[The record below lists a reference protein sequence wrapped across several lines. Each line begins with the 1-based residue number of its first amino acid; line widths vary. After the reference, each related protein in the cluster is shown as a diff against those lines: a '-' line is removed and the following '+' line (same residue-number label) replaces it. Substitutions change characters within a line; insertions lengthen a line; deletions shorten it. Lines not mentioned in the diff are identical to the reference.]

1 MHSKRTA
8 GPPLLAGK
16 ALPQSQLLTWLAKAS
31 AHYHSDEADPKAPGI
46 VRYRPV
52 AFNSVLQFS
61 SGKGKSNSTNSQI
74 VTNTCTRVWCCNGF
88 DVVSIAASM
97 SQPRCQGRNEE
108 AKDRHRGMSFRNLK
122 RQEKESAKRSSGL
135 FFSTRN
141 SGQQTQY
148 NGTNKH
154 QTLSIV

>member
-1 MHSKRTA
+1 MYKLWINMERKSEATLRPIRKNDKKMHSKRTA

-61 SGKGKSNSTNSQI
+61 SGKGKSNSTNS
-74 VTNTCTRVWCCNGF
+74 
-88 DVVSIAASM
+88 
-97 SQPRCQGRNEE
+97 
-108 AKDRHRGMSFRNLK
+108 
-122 RQEKESAKRSSGL
+122 
-135 FFSTRN
+135 
-141 SGQQTQY
+141 
-148 NGTNKH
+148 NKYVYKS
-154 QTLSIV
+154 LVL